1 MTLTTYSLLDAAK
14 LLQETRNAIKGGLK
28 RAPLADVTPAGAN
41 AAAGLTRDNILVITG
56 SRGGTDYAFYNL
68 RPLRPLP
75 AMPEIEEIA
84 TADLPKKAY
93 HQGFLLHAAR
103 VKRFLAGRRPDIIV
117 GHSLGAAS
125 AQILGAHFEVP
136 TIGLASPQVV
146 KRRYLAP
153 AALRAGSHRQWNV
166 FNMAW
171 RKDFVTRGYR
181 ELGLRCLGHRVVV
194 DTNAP
199 NFGIDHFVSQY
210 EDLIVTALDQQLVGL
225 PRAWPDASFA
235 QPTRLA

>member
-1 MTLTTYSLLDAAK
+1 MPLTRYSLLDAAK
-14 LLQETRNAIKGGLK
+14 LLQETRNSIKGGLR
-28 RAPLADVTPAGAN
+28 RAPLVDVTAARAN
-41 AAAGLTRDNILVITG
+41 VAAGLTGDNVLVITG

-75 AMPEIEEIA
+75 AMAEIEEIT

-146 KRRYLAP
+146 KRRYLEA
-153 AALRAGSHRQWNV
+153 AALRARGHRQWHV

-171 RKDFVTRGYR
+171 RQDFVTRGYR

-194 DTNAP
+194 DTNQQ
-199 NFGIDHFVSQY
+199 NFGVDHFVSQY
-210 EDLIVTALDQQLVGL
+210 EDLIVTALDQQLAGL
-225 PRAWPDASFA
+225 PQHWPDASFA
-235 QPTRLA
+235 PPSRLA